1 MEEFSGVK
9 ARVLLRPELPLP
21 SAAGPGA
28 SGASTVRGDIASAV
42 NSLPWVVEVGPS
54 KSVLAG

>member
-9 ARVLLRPELPLP
+9 ACVLLRPELPLL

-28 SGASTVRGDIASAV
+28 SGAPTVRGDIASV
-42 NSLPWVVEVGPS
+42 NSLPRVVEVGQS

>member
-1 MEEFSGVK
+1 MK
-9 ARVLLRPELPLP
+9 ACVLLCPELPLL

-28 SGASTVRGDIASAV
+28 SGAPTVRGDIASV
-42 NSLPWVVEVGPS
+42 NSLPRVVEVGQS

>member
-1 MEEFSGVK
+1 MK

-28 SGASTVRGDIASAV
+28 SGASTVRGDIASVV
-42 NSLPWVVEVGPS
+42 NSLPRVVEVGQS